1 MCLVRAAIIAK
12 RQVMSS
18 VGLRVTMW
26 SESQIES
33 TPTASPTSAYSH
45 SARGSGSPY
54 FHWPKPIPIL
64 TLLIVT
70 GSSVSIFPEPRVRR
84 RRIASDGI
92 PSPIASSNVPLRQYS
107 ALAVSG
113 RGAALDARHNN
124 NALFWD
130 EVVDDTIVANP
141 TAPTEGFPLETSNIT
156 GVGVIL
162 HLTERPRHAL
172 AVR

>member
-33 TPTASPTSAYSH
+33 TPTASPSSAYSH

-70 GSSVSIFPEPRVRR
+70 VSSVSFFRSRAPAPTRPVRWYSIADR
-84 RRIASDGI
+84 FIKRAEWAPVDPAIKRRLRRI
-92 PSPIASSNVPLRQYS
+92 SPTCGAFKACLFQLLSHGS
-107 ALAVSG
+107 AHGCLDAT
-113 RGAALDARHNN
+113 ALDVLAQRIV
-124 NALFWD
+124 D
-130 EVVDDTIVANP
+130 EGLVVA
-141 TAPTEGFPLETSNIT
+141 APHFMDLLAE
-156 GVGVIL
+156 VI
-162 HLTERPRHAL
+162 
-172 AVR
+172 